1 MNTIN
6 VSTTDLNSYTVA
18 DLQTIMAAAKTAAND
33 AGVAH
38 MDTHGEHAYCGFA
51 WVNIHGIKGNTKL
64 GKRMKAAG
72 YDKDYSGAYSIWNP
86 SGLGTQCMNT
96 KEVGAEAAARVF
108 TKIKKNISRGV
119 GAYKRSGGH
128 IHILCLALC
137 FGA

>member
-1 MNTIN
+1 
-6 VSTTDLNSYTVA
+6 
-18 DLQTIMAAAKTAAND
+18 
-33 AGVAH
+33 

-72 YDKDYSGAYSIWNP
+72 YEKDYSGAYSIWNP

-108 TKIKKNISRGV
+108 KACGFTAYAGSR
-119 GAYKRSGGH
+119 AD
-128 IHILCLALC
+128 
-137 FGA
+137 